1 MVGFFFGFRSQ
12 RNRNFA
18 DQWIPPLPHAQK
30 VLRER
35 LAKQRVIRWVGYDVF
50 LPPKQNRED
59 SKPTDNDDEH
69 SYPGLVLY
77 PGWRVNHTAYAPIAA
92 KLSDEG
98 IVVVVVAVSLDNF
111 GSLRHPPVREETAR
125 YLRIVYKLLVELEN
139 YPVRSWAVGGHAD
152 GGQLAMKIALASS
165 PGTSKLVL
173 WGCGPLHKPRKVDLE
188 VLLLNGSEDPLFLQQ
203 KASVRKKLLHEY
215 RTVSLTILGGNHNGF
230 GHYESRSPKQDGKR
244 TIPLDQQQAV
254 VVDTTSL
261 FLQEQLRSTLA
272 LVKER
277 RLLE

>member
-1 MVGFFFGFRSQ
+1 MVGFLFGFRGQ
-12 RNRNFA
+12 RNRKFA
-18 DQWIPPLPHAQK
+18 DQWIRPLPHAQE

-35 LAKQRVIRWVGYDVF
+35 LAKKRVVRFVGYDVF
-50 LPPKQNRED
+50 LPPEQNHED
-59 SKPTDNDDEH
+59 PTPEDDGDKH

-77 PGWRVNHTAYAPIAA
+77 PGWRINSTAYAPIAA
-92 KLSDEG
+92 RLSDMG
-98 IVVVVVAVSLDNF
+98 IVVVVVAVPMDNF
-111 GSLRHPPVREETAR
+111 GSLRLPPVREETAR
-125 YLRIVYKLLVELEN
+125 YLRIVYKLLVKLED

-152 GGQLAMKIALASS
+152 GGHLAMKIALASS

-173 WGCGPLHKPRKVDLE
+173 WGCEPQQKPKRVDLE
-188 VLLLNGSEDPLFLQQ
+188 VLVLNGSEDPLFLQQ
-203 KASVRKKLLHEY
+203 KANIRKKLLHEF

-261 FLQEQLRSTLA
+261 FLHEQLRSTLT
-272 LVKER
+272 LVKNR